1 VDPDFRT
8 KYIDKKEK
16 QEMLA
21 CVVRAPATTALTN
34 DVVFA
39 TASPRPENG
48 KGKNVLVVNEAPP
61 SLSRQKSFLTLLLE
75 DEKRA
80 TKVGSVSGSGG
91 GESSKIGQLK
101 GDQGKGQAMGEGKK
115 RRTR

>member
-61 SLSRQKSFLTLLLE
+61 SLPRQKSFLTLLLE

-91 GESSKIGQLK
+91 GESSKVGQLK
-101 GDQGKGQAMGEGKK
+101 GDQGKGQAKGEGKK